1 MCFTPASVICSH
13 LATERYRRL
22 GPSLPSSQSP
32 LSVTWVQSEMLSSL
46 MDKQWEA
53 KYLMPMS
60 EIKVKKTVRMNHFN
74 NNCGML
80 IENNR
85 VEISRKRVIVVL
97 HSNLPHYWD
106 ENCSSFWQR
115 FINPSV
121 EANVFSQLFW
131 QLSRSSRLGREGGS
145 PQKESNYFDLL
156 VSVPSLLHHNDFYS
170 SFQMNCNSITFH
182 LEDFCLVLT
191 SLLISSQLNFF
202 PWKTWSYVLKLS
214 FFNWIF
220 SLVD

>member
-60 EIKVKKTVRMNHFN
+60 EIKVKKTVRMNHFKS
-74 NNCGML
+74 NCGML

-85 VEISRKRVIVVL
+85 VEGVIAVL
-97 HSNLPHYWD
+97 HSNLPHYGA
-106 ENCSSFWQR
+106 ENCSSFGQR

-131 QLSRSSRLGREGGS
+131 QLSRSSWVGREGGRRKKS
-145 PQKESNYFDLL
+145 Q
-156 VSVPSLLHHNDFYS
+156 
-170 SFQMNCNSITFH
+170 IT
-182 LEDFCLVLT
+182 
-191 SLLISSQLNFF
+191 
-202 PWKTWSYVLKLS
+202 
-214 FFNWIF
+214 
-220 SLVD
+220 

>member
-1 MCFTPASVICSH
+1 
-13 LATERYRRL
+13 
-22 GPSLPSSQSP
+22 
-32 LSVTWVQSEMLSSL
+32 
-46 MDKQWEA
+46 
-53 KYLMPMS
+53 
-60 EIKVKKTVRMNHFN
+60 MNHFKT
-74 NNCGML
+74 NCGML

-85 VEISRKRVIVVL
+85 VEISRQRVIVAVL
-97 HSNLPHYWD
+97 HSNLPHYGA

-121 EANVFSQLFW
+121 GANVFSQLFW

-191 SLLISSQLNFF
+191 SLLISSPLIF
-202 PWKTWSYVLKLS
+202 PRKTGSYVLKLS
-214 FFNWIF
+214 FFKPK
-220 SLVD
+220 